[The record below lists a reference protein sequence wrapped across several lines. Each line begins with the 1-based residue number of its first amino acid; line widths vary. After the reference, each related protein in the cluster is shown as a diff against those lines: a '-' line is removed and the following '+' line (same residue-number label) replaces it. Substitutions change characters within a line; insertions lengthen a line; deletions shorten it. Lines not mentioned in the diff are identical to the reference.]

1 MLSLWGTLQWDM
13 NYFEKIRRVT
23 IRELAECLLLTS
35 PDDRLSFLSTLR
47 PAPEGTIHR
56 PSMGSWASWFPIE
69 FCQWGAHRR
78 WALWELFM
86 ANQNL
91 CLGTASDCMLDLRS
105 LPSRQPSLYYCH
117 PSSLYQ
123 NSGWFYCFQPWVIVL
138 PCGPLLSYHL
148 TLIFVNSS
156 LIKWFSTDYLNL
168 DMPSLFC

>member
-91 CLGTASDCMLDLRS
+91 CLGTASDWLYAWPKVSSFKAVFSIL
-105 LPSRQPSLYYCH
+105 LPPLFPLPEFGVVLLLPALGYCPTLWSPPQLPPH
-117 PSSLYQ
+117 P
-123 NSGWFYCFQPWVIVL
+123 
-138 PCGPLLSYHL
+138 HL
-148 TLIFVNSS
+148 C
-156 LIKWFSTDYLNL
+156 K
-168 DMPSLFC
+168 